1 MFVFQLLQGNQ
12 GRNMADQSISIS
24 VSEPRKAR
32 RGLFSPIVY
41 TINSKIRQETRNR
54 FEPNLRQ
61 LIFIETIFQGS
72 ICIC

>member
-1 MFVFQLLQGNQ
+1 MFQLLQGNQ

-54 FEPNLRQ
+54 
-61 LIFIETIFQGS
+61 
-72 ICIC
+72 